1 VKSYN
6 QYCPIAHALDVVG
19 ERWSLLI
26 VRELVEHDQ
35 LRYSDLHANL
45 PHCGTNI
52 LAARLKDLERN
63 GVVSKRRLPPPAAS
77 TVYELTEYGREL
89 RPVLHV
95 LAHWGARTL
104 GPPTD
109 ETELE
114 PGWLTGALQM
124 IFLEPTSDGK
134 VEFRVD
140 DEVASIV
147 DGEARDG
154 PAESPDV
161 VVSGDRAGFYHFV
174 VDRDFTCVTV
184 DGDADLAR
192 SLIASLPYPTE
203 SRAASATA
211 CPASYPARARRVERD
226 LPQARRAHTGP
237 EVAGAK
243 GLALLP
249 TSRLARRRW
258 RRRS

>member
-1 VKSYN
+1 VKTYN

-26 VRELVEHDQ
+26 VRELVEHGQ
-35 LRYSDLHANL
+35 LRYTDLHANL

-77 TVYELTEYGREL
+77 TVYELTEYGQEL
-89 RPVLHV
+89 RPVLHM

-124 IFLEPTSDGK
+124 IFLEPTAEARI
-134 VEFRVD
+134 EFRVE
-140 DEVASIV
+140 DEVAAIV
-147 DGEARDG
+147 DGEPRSG
-154 PAESPDV
+154 HAESPDV
-161 VVSGDRAGFYHFV
+161 VVTSDRAGFYHFI
-174 VDRDFTCVTV
+174 VDRDLTCVTI
-184 DGDADLAR
+184 DGDEELAR
-192 SLIASLPYPTE
+192 SLIASLPYPAE
-203 SRAASATA
+203 PPAVAAS
-211 CPASYPARARRVERD
+211 
-226 LPQARRAHTGP
+226 
-237 EVAGAK
+237 
-243 GLALLP
+243 
-249 TSRLARRRW
+249 
-258 RRRS
+258 